1 MAKIGKTHTSSV
13 LLNVFDNNT
22 FEIKM
27 SKDLEIS
34 KVYSILCSACD
45 TIEAM
50 MEIGSEAELEQFTSM
65 LKH

>member
-1 MAKIGKTHTSSV
+1 MVKIGKTHTSSV

-50 MEIGSEAELEQFTSM
+50 MEIGSEEELKQFASM

>member
-50 MEIGSEAELEQFTSM
+50 MEIGSEEELKQFVSK

>member
-50 MEIGSEAELEQFTSM
+50 IDAASEDELEQFTAK

>member
-1 MAKIGKTHTSSV
+1 MAKIGKTLTSSV
-13 LLNVFDNNT
+13 LLNVFDNDT

-45 TIEAM
+45 TIEDM
-50 MEIGSEAELEQFTSM
+50 LEIDSEAELKQFASM